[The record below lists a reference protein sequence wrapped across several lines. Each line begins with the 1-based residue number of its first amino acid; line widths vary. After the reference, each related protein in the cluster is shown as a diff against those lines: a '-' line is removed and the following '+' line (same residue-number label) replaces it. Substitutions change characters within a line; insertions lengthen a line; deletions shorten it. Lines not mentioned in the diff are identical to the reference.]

1 MLLPRL
7 RVLLEFKLWH
17 KAHVLNEIIS
27 IDNAYYVDQIQ
38 TVPTERRK
46 PKGIAMSFAEMLL
59 WPGTK
64 FCERVGIDPMND
76 AGLIRWLI
84 ITLVYLIV
92 SLVVV
97 WIVAI

>member
-1 MLLPRL
+1 
-7 RVLLEFKLWH
+7 
-17 KAHVLNEIIS
+17 
-27 IDNAYYVDQIQ
+27 
-38 TVPTERRK
+38 
-46 PKGIAMSFAEMLL
+46 MSFAEMLL

-84 ITLVYLIV
+84 NTLVYLIV